1 MSNVLP
7 TIIKP
12 LLTGILIGGVLS
24 VIPWE
29 FALLLAC
36 VLLVLC
42 YFRWR
47 RGAGPDARRAC
58 VVGVLAGLTVVIV
71 AVLLP
76 VKNLDRI
83 VGPMHYGTMTMDELT
98 RSLARDW
105 RVFASPD
112 YSASTNIVVAFSTSE
127 PLTRREVLQKLARET
142 GSEIRIGYC
151 GTGATFLFGAHPSF
165 TRLRMAQQNG
175 PANGSQPIRSETN
188 GTSSAAGSRR

>member
-1 MSNVLP
+1 MSYVLP
-7 TIIKP
+7 TTIKP
-12 LLTGILIGGVLS
+12 LLTGILIGGMLS

-36 VLLVLC
+36 GLLVLC

-47 RGAGPDARRAC
+47 RSAGPDARRAC

-112 YSASTNIVVAFSTSE
+112 YSASTNVVVAFSTSE

-165 TRLRMAQQNG
+165 TRLRMAQQ
-175 PANGSQPIRSETN
+175 
-188 GTSSAAGSRR
+188 

>member
-1 MSNVLP
+1 
-7 TIIKP
+7 
-12 LLTGILIGGVLS
+12 
-24 VIPWE
+24 
-29 FALLLAC
+29 
-36 VLLVLC
+36 
-42 YFRWR
+42 
-47 RGAGPDARRAC
+47 
-58 VVGVLAGLTVVIV
+58 VGVLAGLTVVIV